1 MSRTFRSLHVR
12 NYRVYAMGSLVS
24 NVGTWLQSTAQA
36 WLVLVLT
43 GSGVALGVTVAL
55 QLLPSL
61 LFSPLGGLVADRFPK
76 RATLT
81 WLQVAMAVPAGALGV
96 LAYLEIAQLWHVYA
110 LVVVFGM
117 ARAFE
122 APVRQAFVA
131 EMVETRDLA
140 NAVSLNSASFNSAR
154 LIGPALAGV
163 MIAALGSGER
173 ATGAVIIINAVSY
186 LASVIALLMLD
197 ADTLRPTPLVARRSG
212 AIREG
217 VRYVRLRPDLVLV
230 LTIAFFLGAFGM
242 NFQIT
247 SALMATEV
255 FGYGAGEF
263 GVLGSV
269 LAIGSL
275 AGALL
280 AARRARPRLRV
291 VIVAALGF
299 AAVQLASGLMPPYW
313 MYAAVLPLLGITLLT
328 TMTTVNAFVQLTTD
342 PSVRGRVASLYLMV
356 VLGSV
361 PFGAPVI
368 GYIAEHAGA
377 RWALVLSGLLTGV
390 GIAATA
396 GWYVLR
402 DRRSGNPRQIVLMPA
417 RLNRLRPARR

>member
-1 MSRTFRSLHVR
+1 MRGTFRSLRVR
-12 NYRVYAMGSLVS
+12 NYRIYAIGSLIS

-43 GSGVALGVTVAL
+43 GSGAALGLAVAL

-61 LFSPLGGLVADRFPK
+61 LFSALGGLVADRFSK
-76 RATLT
+76 RKVLALM
-81 WLQVAMAVPAGALGV
+81 QVAMAVPAGVLGV
-96 LAYLEIAQLWHVYA
+96 LAFFEIAQLWHVYA
-110 LVVVFGM
+110 LVFLFGVG
-117 ARAFE
+117 RAFE

-131 EMVETRDLA
+131 EMVETGDLA

-154 LIGPALAGV
+154 LVGPALAGV

-173 ATGAVIIINAVSY
+173 ATGAVIAINALSYIGVVVS
-186 LASVIALLMLD
+186 LFMLD
-197 ADTLRPTPLVARRSG
+197 GSRLRPAPRAGRSRG

-217 VRYVRLRPDLVLV
+217 FRYVGSRPDLVLMMAV
-230 LTIAFFLGAFGM
+230 AFFLGAFGM

-280 AARRARPRLRV
+280 AARRSAPRLKV
-291 VIVAALGF
+291 VVVAALGF
-299 AAVQLASGLMPPYW
+299 SAVQGASGVMPTYW
-313 MYAAVLPLLGITLLT
+313 TYAAVLPLLGITLLT
-328 TMTTVNAFVQLTTD
+328 TITTVNAYVQLAID
-342 PSVRGRVASLYLMV
+342 PRVRGRVTSLYLMV

-361 PFGAPVI
+361 PLGAPVI
-368 GYIAEHAGA
+368 GYIARDSVRAG
-377 RWALVLSGLLTGV
+377 RW
-390 GIAATA
+390 
-396 GWYVLR
+396 
-402 DRRSGNPRQIVLMPA
+402 
-417 RLNRLRPARR
+417 